1 MEVEGEPSGPPPNVT
16 VSAESH
22 MEKFNALAR
31 VADILFKVGSPGPA
45 VNSYP
50 TATRESARIAA
61 RKEKEMKDRKALT
74 PSRANKFQR
83 PPDLLSEAQA
93 AVGAERNADLDAQF
107 AAVEE
112 AAAPGATAAAGPSTA
127 GLASVTD
134 RSAEQ
139 KEKNRLKRRR
149 EERSAEQKVKEK
161 NRLKEL
167 KRRRK
172 ESGVGA

>member
-1 MEVEGEPSGPPPNVT
+1 MFPNICGLALANLATVEAPNRKEPEVEADGAAAAAAADSLMEVEGEPSGPPPNVT
-16 VSAESH
+16 VSAETH

-61 RKEKEMKDRKALT
+61 RKEKEEKDR
-74 PSRANKFQR
+74 
-83 PPDLLSEAQA
+83 
-93 AVGAERNADLDAQF
+93 
-107 AAVEE
+107 
-112 AAAPGATAAAGPSTA
+112 
-127 GLASVTD
+127 LASVTD
-134 RSAEQ
+134 PSAER

-149 EERSAEQKVKEK
+149 EERLAEQKEKMK
-161 NRLKEL
+161 NRL

-172 ESGVGA
+172 VSD